1 MDLHI
6 DKEQNKVK
14 DNSNCTTNE
23 ATKPIYT
30 LIQ

>member
-6 DKEQNKVK
+6 DKEQNKIK
-14 DNSNCTTNE
+14 DSNCTTKD
-23 ATKPIYT
+23 ATELIQT

>member
-14 DNSNCTTNE
+14 DNSNCTTKD
-23 ATKPIYT
+23 ATESIQT